1 MGSKGTVIAGYST
14 SGGIGTSL
22 LSGPTAIY
30 LDLNRTL
37 YIYDSKNYRVQMWR
51 FNEPVSTTVAGGF
64 GSGTTL
70 NKISAGYG
78 LYVDDQQRIYVCE
91 YANNRVTRWDNDTIG
106 VIVSQIYRREQKN
119 YLLKLYLGERKWHN
133 R

>member
-14 SGGIGTSL
+14 SGGTGTSL

-37 YIYDSKNYRVQMWR
+37 YIYDSKNFRVQMWR
-51 FNEPVSTTVAGGF
+51 FNEPVSTTVAGGL

-70 NKISAGYG
+70 NKISSGNG
-78 LYVDDQQRIYVCE
+78 LYVDDQQRIYVSE
-91 YANNRVTRWDNDTIG
+91 NTNNRITRWDNETIG
-106 VIVSQIYRREQKN
+106 VIVSQIYKQMKTVFVKIIFRSEEMAQ
-119 YLLKLYLGERKWHN
+119 
-133 R
+133 